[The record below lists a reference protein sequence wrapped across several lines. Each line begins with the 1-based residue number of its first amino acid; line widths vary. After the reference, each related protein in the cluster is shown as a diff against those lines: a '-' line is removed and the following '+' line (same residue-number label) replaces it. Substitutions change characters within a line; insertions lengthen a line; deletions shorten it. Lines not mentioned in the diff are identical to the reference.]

1 MNKGPITYT
10 IKVVRRSGLLWNII
24 FWIVLFTVA
33 PIQIV
38 CLWLSKGLSILS
50 DLLRE
55 LCFRTWFKQT
65 KK

>member
-10 IKVVRRSGLLWNII
+10 IKVKGRSGLLWNII
-24 FWIVLFTVA
+24 FWIVFFTVV

-38 CLWLSKGLSILS
+38 CLWLSKGLVILS

-55 LCFRTWFKQT
+55 LCFRAWFKQT
-65 KK
+65 KN